1 MRVLGLT
8 GSIAMGKS
16 TAARLL
22 RRLRIPVYDADAAV
36 HALLAIDG
44 AGVAPVAAAFPGVET
59 GGAVDRQKLGKRVFA
74 DPAALRRLEA
84 ILHPLAAKA
93 GRRFVAAHAR
103 NRRRVVCLDVPLLL
117 ETASATRCDFVV
129 VVSASA
135 MLQRQRALGRPGMT
149 EAKLAGI
156 LARQMPDAEK
166 RRRADLVAPSG
177 LGLLA
182 TLRALKKA
190 LRLAEAAPQRR
201 QVF

>member
-22 RRLRIPVYDADAAV
+22 RCLHIPVHDADAAI
-36 HALLAIDG
+36 HTLLAAGG
-44 AGVAPVAAAFPGVET
+44 AGVAPVAAAFPGVEAR
-59 GGAVDRQKLGKRVFA
+59 GAIDRHLLGKQVFA
-74 DPAALRRLEA
+74 DPSALRRLEA
-84 ILHPLAAKA
+84 ILHPLAANA
-93 GRRFVAAHAR
+93 GRRFVATHSR

-117 ETASATRCDFVV
+117 ETASVRRCDFVV

-135 MLQRQRALGRPGMT
+135 MLQRQRALARPGMT
-149 EAKLAGI
+149 QEKLAGI
-156 LARQMPDAEK
+156 LARQMPDAVK
-166 RRRADLVAPSG
+166 RRRADLVAISG

-190 LRLAEAAPQRR
+190 LRLAKTSPQRR